1 MRLQSVVLVCCLLA
15 SVDAM
20 RAQAGGAPAD
30 PLSGT
35 WTGTMGENET
45 SQRPIT
51 ANLTFDG
58 KALSGIITGPPRAGD
73 IKTGTFDPKTGALRF
88 GVVVR
93 GDGMTV
99 TFEGTLI
106 QNTITGRVI
115 FPDQIGTFKITKG
128 SGASAAAP
136 QSDVTAELR
145 RGFDEVSG
153 NVTKSADLVPADK
166 YTYRPAATVRT
177 FGQLI
182 GHVADSYNYY
192 CGRAAGRDIQWS
204 DAIEKGVTDKAT
216 LVPKLRQ
223 ALQSCGPAYGGTG
236 KAGALIENIGHTNL
250 HYGNI
255 ITYLRMMG
263 LVPPSS

>member
-1 MRLQSVVLVCCLLA
+1 MKLQSVVFACCLLL

-20 RAQAGGAPAD
+20 RAQTGGAPAD

-35 WTGTMGENET
+35 WTGTMGPNET
-45 SQRPIT
+45 SQHPIT
-51 ANLTFDG
+51 VKLAFDG
-58 KALSGIITGPPRAGD
+58 KVLSGVITGPPQPGD
-73 IKTGTFDPKTGALRF
+73 IKTGTFDSKTGALKL

-93 GDGMTV
+93 GDGINV
-99 TFEGTLI
+99 SFEGTLI

-115 FPDQIGTFKITKG
+115 FPDQSGTFKITRG
-128 SGASAAAP
+128 SDASTVAP
-136 QSDVTAELR
+136 QSDIAAELR
-145 RGFDEVSG
+145 RGFDEVSV
-153 NVTKSADLVPADK
+153 NVAKSADLVPTDK
-166 YTYRPAATVRT
+166 YSYRPAASVRT

-192 CGRAAGRDIQWS
+192 CARATGRDVQWS
-204 DAIEKGVTDKAT
+204 DAIEKGATDKAT
-216 LVPKLRQ
+216 LVPKLKQ
-223 ALQSCGPAYGGTG
+223 ALQTCGPAYGGTG

>member
-1 MRLQSVVLVCCLLA
+1 MRLQSVVLACCLLV

-20 RAQAGGAPAD
+20 RAQTGGAAAD

-35 WTGTMGENET
+35 WIGTMGPSET

-51 ANLTFDG
+51 VKLSFDG
-58 KALSGIITGPPRAGD
+58 KAVSGVITGPPQPGD
-73 IKTGTFDPKTGALRF
+73 IKTGTFDPKTGALKL

-99 TFEGTLI
+99 NFEGTLT
-106 QNTITGRVI
+106 QNAVTGRVI
-115 FPDQIGTFKITKG
+115 FPDESGTFKITKG
-128 SGASAAAP
+128 SGAAAEAP

-145 RGFDEVSG
+145 RGFDEVSA
-153 NVTKSADLVPADK
+153 NVTKSAELVPADK
-166 YTYRPAATVRT
+166 YSYRPAASVRT

-182 GHVADSYNYY
+182 GHVADSYHYY
-192 CGRAAGRDIQWS
+192 CARAAGRDIQWS
-204 DAIEKGVTDKAT
+204 DAIEKGATDKAT
-216 LVPKLRQ
+216 LGPKLKQ
-223 ALQSCGPAYGGTG
+223 ALQACGPAYAGTG

-250 HYGNI
+250 HYGNM